1 MGLGC
6 KYTTKA
12 QGFLHSLTSGRTII
26 ALVILNHVLD
36 IVKGLS
42 AKLQKR
48 DADIVMAYKYIDLAC
63 YECDTSWNDWYWEA
77 EDLVRKVGNELKIP
91 RITTYQQHRLNTPSE
106 TSSQYFKRT
115 ICIPFL
121 DTFSLQLDEKFSADN
136 RTIQSLF
143 SLVLKI
149 IVSLNDGDI
158 DLLVE
163 KLHFWETHISSPLAL
178 RNEIVR
184 WKKYWE
190 EDKNKDYLPD
200 SLINALTYADPDNS
214 IPNFE
219 RAHNSWMH
227 ISRIM

>member
-1 MGLGC
+1 MSEVHDL
-6 KYTTKA
+6 
-12 QGFLHSLTSGRTII
+12 RTNI
-26 ALVILNHVLD
+26 
-36 IVKGLS
+36 
-42 AKLQKR
+42 
-48 DADIVMAYKYIDLAC
+48 
-63 YECDTSWNDWYWEA
+63 DTSWNVWYREA
-77 EDLVRKVGNELKIP
+77 EDLARKVGSELKVL

-121 DTFSLQLDEKFSADN
+121 DTFSLQLDERFSADN

-163 KLHFWETHISSPLAL
+163 KLHFWETHIISFPLAL
-178 RNEIVR
+178 RNEVVR

-190 EDKNKDYLPD
+190 EDKNKDDLPD
-200 SLINALTYADPDNS
+200 SLINALTYADPDIFLILRDLIIVGCTS
-214 IPNFE
+214 LIGSCEAE
-219 RAHNSWMH
+219 RSFSVIRRLESHFRSTMGEERLASLALMT
-227 ISRIM
+227 M